1 VDAPSRSVTWL
12 RAGVGAVLALFPGR
26 VASAA
31 EGRPATPRAC
41 LVTRVL
47 GVRHLVQ
54 ATLTFV
60 APQLLTPVR
69 GALVDGAHTAT
80 AVLLAARSPRHRR
93 AALMNAA
100 LAATFCGLDM
110 ARAHD
115 AQDQRVVEVE
125 PVMQAPDT
133 SQQHTPEPEP
143 EHAPEPER
151 RELPGG
157 ADRFSLGLGEDSYLE
172 RAKLIAGAVTA
183 VILVGMFVTSLSD
196 AQSRGWTVALMVLP
210 VAIVI
215 ALGARLRRHRTERRL

>member
-31 EGRPATPRAC
+31 EGHPATPRAC

-47 GVRHLVQ
+47 GVRHLAQ
-54 ATLTFV
+54 AVLTFV

-69 GALVDGAHTAT
+69 GALVDGLHMAT
-80 AVLLAARSPRHRR
+80 VMLLAARSPQHRR

-115 AQDQRVVEVE
+115 AQGQRVVEEE
-125 PVMQAPDT
+125 PVMQVPAAP
-133 SQQHTPEPEP
+133 QQ
-143 EHAPEPER
+143 HAPEPER
-151 RELPGG
+151 RKLPQG
-157 ADRFSLGLGEDSYLE
+157 ADQFSLGLGEDSNLE
-172 RAKLIAGAVTA
+172 RAKLIAGAVT
-183 VILVGMFVTSLSD
+183 VVVLVGMFVTSLSD
-196 AQSRGWTVALMVLP
+196 VGSPAWSVALMVLP
-210 VAIVI
+210 VGLIVAIS
-215 ALGARLRRHRTERRL
+215 ARLLRHRTQRRL

>member
-1 VDAPSRSVTWL
+1 
-12 RAGVGAVLALFPGR
+12 
-26 VASAA
+26 
-31 EGRPATPRAC
+31 
-41 LVTRVL
+41 L
-47 GVRHLVQ
+47 GVRHLIQ
-54 ATLTFV
+54 ATLTFA

-80 AVLLAARSPRHRR
+80 AMLLAARSPRHRR

-115 AQDQRVVEVE
+115 AQDQRVMEVD

-133 SQQHTPEPEP
+133 SQQHTPE
-143 EHAPEPER
+143 PEPER

-157 ADRFSLGLGEDSYLE
+157 ADRFSLGLGEDGYLE

-183 VILVGMFVTSLSD
+183 VILVGMFVTSLSE
-196 AQSRGWTVALMVLP
+196 QSAAWTVALMVLP
-210 VAIVI
+210 VVIVI
-215 ALGARLRRHRTERRL
+215 ALGARLLRHRKERRL